1 MPKENG
7 RNQPSQA
14 KNLSS
19 AALAMALIAVAG
31 WVDAAGYLQ
40 LGGLFVSFMSGNSTQ
55 LGVGLGRGQWL
66 AAAEAAAV
74 IAVFVLGAFA
84 GELIAIAT
92 GARHRRA
99 VLLVEALLLGAVL
112 VLPHPPG
119 EFSAAALPMAL
130 ALGIQNAALHRVGTR
145 KVSLTYVTGTLVRFG
160 QQVAAQITGRAE
172 RGAWRSD
179 LAAWLAM
186 VAGAVAGAIAFAKIG
201 LKCLAVPAVVVVV
214 LAVVGGSRTDDE

>member
-1 MPKENG
+1 MTT
-7 RNQPSQA
+7 

-19 AALAMALIAVAG
+19 GAVAMVLVAVAG

-66 AAAEAAAV
+66 SAAEAGA
-74 IAVFVLGAFA
+74 IIGVFVLGTFV

-92 GARHRRA
+92 GARHRRV
-99 VLLVEALLLGAVL
+99 VLLVEAVLLVSVL
-112 VLPHPPG
+112 ILPHPAG
-119 EFSAAALPMAL
+119 EFSVAALPMAL
-130 ALGIQNAALHRVGTR
+130 ALGVQNAALHRVGNR
-145 KVSLTYVTGTLVRFG
+145 KVGLTYVTGTLVRFG
-160 QQVAAQITGRAE
+160 QQVAAQITGRGE

-186 VAGAVAGAIAFAKIG
+186 VAGAVVGAVAFANVE
-201 LKCLAVPAVVVVV
+201 LKCLVVPVVVLVV
-214 LAVVGGSRTDDE
+214 LAVVSS